1 MLFRWFAGLSL
12 DGPTLH
18 LTTFTKN
25 RDWLLAHSVDERF
38 LAKVVGQPHSRK
50 LLSHNRFSL
59 GGPLLDAGASIK
71 PFLPKERAATAG
83 LSRHAPDQP
92 DLPVNDAPRT
102 CGFVERERASP
113 PSCVTWVGSDR
124 KPPLSD
130 ELVE

>member
-25 RDWLLAHSVDERF
+25 QDKLLAHSVDERF

-59 GGPLLDAGASIK
+59 DGPLLDACASIK
-71 PFLPKERAATAG
+71 PFLPKKRAATAAI
-83 LSRHAPDQP
+83 SRHAPDQP
-92 DLPVNDAPRT
+92 DLPVNDAPLDVRL
-102 CGFVERERASP
+102 C
-113 PSCVTWVGSDR
+113 R
-124 KPPLSD
+124 KGKGQPVKLCH
-130 ELVE
+130 LGGI